1 MYKELM
7 AKKGRIVILQCFNQ
21 IQTDSQC
28 AFEKDFLLLTFFENL
43 NFENNDILFYLFVA
57 LNPH

>member
-1 MYKELM
+1 M